1 MGAQFTRNPLA
12 LARALEKIEAAG
24 QPTTGIKSGAAHMCI
39 ADPLGRR
46 LGRREGALAD
56 VLATHPPMAKRI
68 AILKGMGYAQL
79 KREQG
84 AIP

>member
-1 MGAQFTRNPLA
+1 
-12 LARALEKIEAAG
+12 
-24 QPTTGIKSGAAHMCI
+24 MCI

-46 LGRREGALAD
+46 VTGHGCLVAD

-84 AIP
+84 TLP